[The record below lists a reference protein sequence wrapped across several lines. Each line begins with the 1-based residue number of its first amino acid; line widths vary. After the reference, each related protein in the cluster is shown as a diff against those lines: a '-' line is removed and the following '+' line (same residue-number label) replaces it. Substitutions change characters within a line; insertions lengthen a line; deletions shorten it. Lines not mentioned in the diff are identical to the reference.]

1 MEIKIGTVLDNTH
14 DRSFMN
20 KISKIISIT
29 LFLGLAACQ
38 KVPEVTS
45 GLGSNLT
52 SNDGDAVKLCADG
65 TLNCHVEFPDT
76 VTPSITEAFAQCVS
90 ACVAGGASNSA
101 CAEQCDAFT
110 ADGILGDLPES
121 DELILPSEPRKAI
134 KVTLDFCADTGVGT
148 EVHFQGT
155 EFRFD
160 TDKDGN
166 GSGKATAALNLLSGG
181 LGNLVPSKVHRTG
194 RNKTCSKAYKNQM
207 GVTWEPVTASSVE
220 TMGSTYAVVPFNN
233 GNKVETKC
241 KYVHSTSCGVPQ
253 QIREEIDMQQIAW
266 GLDKIHKTETGIHMY
281 ADWLFVNNNIPYGN
295 TIVITYPLEQYV
307 AVHEKIVMYMFATSK

>member
-1 MEIKIGTVLDNTH
+1 MNT
-14 DRSFMN
+14 
-20 KISKIISIT
+20 ISKIISIT
-29 LFLGLAACQ
+29 LLVGLAACQ
-38 KVPEVTS
+38 KVPEATS

-76 VTPSITEAFAQCVS
+76 VTPSITEAFAQCVA
-90 ACVAGGASNSA
+90 ACVANGASNSA

-110 ADGILGDLPES
+110 ADGIFGELPES

-134 KVTLDFCADTGVGT
+134 KVQLQFCADTGVGT

-181 LGNLVPSKVHRTG
+181 LGNLVPNKVHRTG
-194 RNKTCSKAYKNQM
+194 RHKACPKALKNQM
-207 GVTWEPVTASSVE
+207 DITWTPVTSSSVE
-220 TMGSTYAVVPFNN
+220 TIGSTYPVIPFTN
-233 GNKVETKC
+233 GAEVKTKC
-241 KYVHSTSCGVPQ
+241 KYVHSTNCGVPQ
-253 QIREEIDMQQIAW
+253 AIREEIDMKQIAW
-266 GLDKIHKTETGIHMY
+266 VVDKIHKTETGIHMY
-281 ADWLFVNNNIPYGN
+281 ADWTFVNNNIPYGD
-295 TIVITYPLEQYV
+295 TIVITYPLEQYIPV
-307 AVHEKIVMYMFATSK
+307 KETIDMYMFVTSK